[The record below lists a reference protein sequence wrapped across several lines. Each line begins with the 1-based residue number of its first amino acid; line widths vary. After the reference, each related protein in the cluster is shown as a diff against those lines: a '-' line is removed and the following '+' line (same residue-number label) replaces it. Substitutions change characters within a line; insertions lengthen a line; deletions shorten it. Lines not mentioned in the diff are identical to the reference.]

1 MQTNDANNLTD
12 DEMYSSKYLR
22 FQKKQSYEEYSEGQK
37 QKPVL
42 RSWYAGRGGEGAK
55 DLNHSESYFQKY
67 FLYMSYIE
75 ASP

>member
-42 RSWYAGRGGEGAK
+42 RS
-55 DLNHSESYFQKY
+55 
-67 FLYMSYIE
+67 
-75 ASP
+75 